1 MSVMGMDIF
10 RIFLYAGLFIGIL
23 AYLIA
28 KLIYYFDE
36 KRERKMEENQKQQQE
51 EAGVLATRNLLMST
65 LREMGCQPEID
76 EEGDVRFQYQ
86 GRFFYCCLEKNVI
99 NIVYPC
105 WEKFDIRS
113 IDINDIYTTINKIHL
128 SKNIWCRIICTVEEN
143 TVSLMSVYS
152 TVFISEIPFLKD
164 LLEAS
169 LQDFFITQRVFE
181 LEFQE
186 LKQ

>member
-1 MSVMGMDIF
+1 MMSVMGMDIF
-10 RIFLYAGLFIGIL
+10 ISLCWTFIGIL

-128 SKNIWCRIICTVEEN
+128 SKNIWCRIICAVEEN

>member
-1 MSVMGMDIF
+1 MSTTEVK
-10 RIFLYAGLFIGIL
+10 GLICVILVILGIIYCIIKIGQ
-23 AYLIA
+23 A
-28 KLIYYFDE
+28 KKEL
-36 KRERKMEENQKQQQE
+36 KMEENQKQQQE

>member
-1 MSVMGMDIF
+1 MSTTEVK
-10 RIFLYAGLFIGIL
+10 GLICVILVILGIIYCIIKIGQ
-23 AYLIA
+23 A
-28 KLIYYFDE
+28 KKEL
-36 KRERKMEENQKQQQE
+36 KMEENQKQQQE

-113 IDINDIYTTINKIHL
+113 IDINDITTVH
-128 SKNIWCRIICTVEEN
+128 
-143 TVSLMSVYS
+143 
-152 TVFISEIPFLKD
+152 
-164 LLEAS
+164 
-169 LQDFFITQRVFE
+169 
-181 LEFQE
+181 
-186 LKQ
+186 